1 MTKPHSPDGGQ
12 GVSRVERVRDAGPVP
27 AWRPRP
33 GGAAAY
39 RRCVRLLHTSDWH
52 LGRSFHRVGMLGAQA
67 AFVDSLVET
76 VRSERVDVV
85 LVAGDVYDRALP
97 GVDVVALLDD
107 TLARLAGAGATV
119 VLSSGNHD
127 SPTRLGFASRLLERA
142 GVHVRTDPAGCGRPV
157 LLEDRHGPVALYPLP
172 YLEPALVAGSLGL
185 PAGSGRSHEAVLGAA
200 TAAVRADL
208 AARPAGTRSVVAAH
222 AFVVGGQ
229 PSDSERDISVGGV
242 GSVPAGVFA
251 GVDYVALGHLH
262 GRQVLAGPGG
272 GAVEGSVRYSGSPLA
287 YSFSEAGHV
296 KGSWLVELGAGGV
309 EAVEAVEAPVPRP
322 LAVLRGDLEELL
334 ADPALEADRG
344 SWCQVTLTDGQR
356 PRDAMS
362 RLRVRFPHTV
372 ELRFEPRGAV
382 ASPSYA
388 ARTAGR
394 GDLDVCCDF
403 LAHVRGRDA
412 DDAEREVLRDA
423 VEGVRVGSAAERGL
437 APARAGRSLL
447 AGRPRP
453 GDADPG
459 QAREAGSEADGV
471 ADLRSAG

>member
-1 MTKPHSPDGGQ
+1 
-12 GVSRVERVRDAGPVP
+12 
-27 AWRPRP
+27 
-33 GGAAAY
+33 
-39 RRCVRLLHTSDWH
+39 
-52 LGRSFHRVGMLGAQA
+52 
-67 AFVDSLVET
+67 

-107 TLARLAGAGATV
+107 ALSRLAGAGATV

-127 SPTRLGFASRLLERA
+127 SATRLGFAARLLERA

-157 LLEDRHGPVALYPLP
+157 LLQDRHGPVALYPLP
-172 YLEPALVAGSLGL
+172 YLEPALVAGALGL
-185 PAGSGRSHEAVLGAA
+185 PAGAGRSHEAVLGAA

-208 AARPAGTRSVVAAH
+208 AGRPGGTRSVVAAH

-242 GSVPAGVFA
+242 GSVPAAVFA

-262 GRQVLAGPGG
+262 GRQVLAGPGERAG
-272 GAVEGSVRYSGSPLA
+272 GTQGSVRYSGSPLA

-309 EAVEAVEAPVPRP
+309 EAVEAVEAPVPRR

-334 ADPALEADRG
+334 ADPSLEASRH

-356 PRDAMS
+356 PRDGMS
-362 RLRVRFPHTV
+362 RLRARFPHTV

-382 ASPSYA
+382 ASPTYT

-412 DDAEREVLRDA
+412 DDAERGLLGDA
-423 VEGVRVGSAAERGL
+423 VEGVRVGLAVERGS

-447 AGRPRP
+447 ATGRTPSP
-453 GDADPG
+453 GLVDDDAL
-459 QAREAGSEADGV
+459 EA
-471 ADLRSAG
+471 AG